1 MRIRCRQCGLDIDV
15 PPRTEGSRL
24 RCPECQFEFICALP
38 RAVEV
43 DQPPAAGSEEIILV
57 EEVDAAGPFEAADAG
72 APSADSPA
80 DALAAAAA
88 RSADEAP
95 AETHGDAPAEV
106 VCESPRKWYV
116 MVGGAAAVAL
126 TFSELRQRAAAGQIT
141 PRTKLW
147 YAPKDVH
154 LSARDV
160 PGLFPETDARRTAPA
175 KPTPPRPTGKTVAD
189 ADSLSKALDSL
200 AAEAGEGEKESDAP

>member
-1 MRIRCRQCGLDIDV
+1 MRIRCQQCGLDMDV

-43 DQPPAAGSEEIILV
+43 DQPPAAGSEEIVLA
-57 EEVDAAGPFEAADAG
+57 EEVDAAGPVEAADAD

-80 DALAAAAA
+80 DALAAAAG
-88 RSADEAP
+88 SADEAL

-106 VCESPRKWYV
+106 ARESPRKWYV

-126 TFSELRQRAAAGQIT
+126 TYQELRQRAAAGQIT

-160 PGLFPETDARRTAPA
+160 PGLFPEIDAQRTTPA
-175 KPTPPRPTGKTVAD
+175 KPTPPPPAGKTVAD

-200 AAEAGEGEKESDAP
+200 SADAGDTEKEPDAP